1 MPNRL
6 KEPSKSKGQF
16 ITFEGGE
23 GVGKTTQIDLLKSYL
38 LSKDYNVIS
47 TREPGGT
54 NEGETIRKS
63 LVSGLKDTWDPISEA
78 LIFNALRRQHINKV
92 IIPSLNENKIVLC
105 DRFIDSTIVYQGF
118 GKGVDRD
125 LIEDLHLLTLGKI
138 YPDLTFFLDIP
149 AELGLKRSSHRDKK
163 TETLDTRF
171 ENMNLAFHERLR
183 NGFKT
188 LSVNNPGRIISI
200 DAKGSSKTVTTNII
214 NILNNVFYSE
224 LSL

>member
-1 MPNRL
+1 MINKNEKDNGR
-6 KEPSKSKGQF
+6 F
-16 ITFEGGE
+16 ISLEGGE
-23 GVGKTTQIDLLKSYL
+23 GAGKSTQANKLKKYL
-38 LSKDYNVIS
+38 ESKGKEVVL
-47 TREPGGT
+47 TREPGGSLGAEQLR
-54 NEGETIRKS
+54 NL
-63 LVSGLKDTWDPISEA
+63 LVSGKEDRWDPISET
-78 LIFNALRRQHINKV
+78 LILYAARREHWVKTIQ
-92 IIPSLNENKIVLC
+92 PSLCQGSWVIS
-105 DRFIDSTIVYQGF
+105 DRFSDSTIVYQGF

>member
-1 MPNRL
+1 M
-6 KEPSKSKGQF
+6 ESKGK
-16 ITFEGGE
+16 E
-23 GVGKTTQIDLLKSYL
+23 VVL
-38 LSKDYNVIS
+38 
-47 TREPGGT
+47 TREPGGSLGAEELR
-54 NEGETIRKS
+54 NL
-63 LVSGLKDTWDPISEA
+63 LVSGKEDRWDPISET
-78 LIFNALRRQHINKV
+78 LILYAARREHWVKTIQ
-92 IIPSLNENKIVLC
+92 PSLCQGSWVIS
-105 DRFIDSTIVYQGF
+105 DRFSDSTIVYQGF

>member
-1 MPNRL
+1 VINKNEKDNGR
-6 KEPSKSKGQF
+6 F
-16 ITFEGGE
+16 ISLEGGE
-23 GVGKTTQIDLLKSYL
+23 GAGKSTQANKLKKYL
-38 LSKDYNVIS
+38 ESKGKEVVL
-47 TREPGGT
+47 TREPGGSLGAEELR
-54 NEGETIRKS
+54 NL
-63 LVSGLKDTWDPISEA
+63 LVSGKEDRWDPISET
-78 LIFNALRRQHINKV
+78 LILYAARREHWLKTIK
-92 IIPSLNENKIVLC
+92 PSLCQGSWVIS
-105 DRFIDSTIVYQGF
+105 DRFSDSTIVYQGF

>member
-1 MPNRL
+1 MINKNEKDNGR
-6 KEPSKSKGQF
+6 F
-16 ITFEGGE
+16 ISLEGGE
-23 GVGKTTQIDLLKSYL
+23 GAGKSTQANKLKKYL
-38 LSKDYNVIS
+38 ESKGKEVVL
-47 TREPGGT
+47 TREPGGSLGAEELR
-54 NEGETIRKS
+54 NL
-63 LVSGLKDTWDPISEA
+63 LVSGKEDRWDPISET
-78 LIFNALRRQHINKV
+78 LILYAARREHWVKTIQ
-92 IIPSLNENKIVLC
+92 PSLCQGSWVIS
-105 DRFIDSTIVYQGF
+105 DRFSDSTIVYQGF

-125 LIEDLHLLTLGKI
+125 LIEGLHLLTLGKI

-183 NGFKT
+183 GGFKA
-188 LSVNNPGRIISI
+188 LSVKNPRRIISI
-200 DAKGSSKTVTTNII
+200 DAKESSKTVTTNII

>member
-1 MPNRL
+1 MINKNEKDNGR
-6 KEPSKSKGQF
+6 F
-16 ITFEGGE
+16 ISLEGGE
-23 GVGKTTQIDLLKSYL
+23 GAGKSTQANKLKNYL
-38 LSKDYNVIS
+38 ESKGKEVVL
-47 TREPGGT
+47 TREPGGSLGAEELR
-54 NEGETIRKS
+54 NL
-63 LVSGLKDTWDPISEA
+63 LVSGKEDRWDPISET
-78 LIFNALRRQHINKV
+78 LILYAARREHWVKTIQ
-92 IIPSLNENKIVLC
+92 PSLCQGSWVIS
-105 DRFIDSTIVYQGF
+105 DRFSDSTIVYQGF

-183 NGFKT
+183 GGFKT
-188 LSVNNPGRIISI
+188 LSVKNPRRIISI
-200 DAKGSSKTVTTNII
+200 DAKESSKTVTTNII

>member
-1 MPNRL
+1 MINKNEKDNGR
-6 KEPSKSKGQF
+6 F
-16 ITFEGGE
+16 ISLEGGE
-23 GVGKTTQIDLLKSYL
+23 GAGKSTQANKLKKYL
-38 LSKDYNVIS
+38 ESKGKEVVL
-47 TREPGGT
+47 TREPGGSLGAEELR
-54 NEGETIRKS
+54 NL
-63 LVSGLKDTWDPISEA
+63 LVSGKEDRWDPISET
-78 LIFNALRRQHINKV
+78 LILYAARREHWVKTIQ
-92 IIPSLNENKIVLC
+92 PSLCQGSWVIS
-105 DRFIDSTIVYQGF
+105 DRFSDSTIVYQGF

-188 LSVNNPGRIISI
+188 LSFNNPGRIISI

>member
-1 MPNRL
+1 MINKNEKDNGR
-6 KEPSKSKGQF
+6 F
-16 ITFEGGE
+16 ISLEGGE
-23 GVGKTTQIDLLKSYL
+23 GAGKSTQANKLKKYL
-38 LSKDYNVIS
+38 ESKGKEVVL
-47 TREPGGT
+47 TREPGGSLGAEQLR
-54 NEGETIRKS
+54 NL
-63 LVSGLKDTWDPISEA
+63 LVSGKEDRWDPISET
-78 LIFNALRRQHINKV
+78 LILYAARREHWVKTIQ
-92 IIPSLNENKIVLC
+92 PSLCQGSWVIS
-105 DRFIDSTIVYQGF
+105 DRFSDSTIVYQGF

-125 LIEDLHLLTLGKI
+125 LIEGLHLLTLGKI

>member
-1 MPNRL
+1 MINKNEKDNGR
-6 KEPSKSKGQF
+6 F
-16 ITFEGGE
+16 ISLEGGE
-23 GVGKTTQIDLLKSYL
+23 GAGKSTQANKLKKYL
-38 LSKDYNVIS
+38 ESKGKEVVL
-47 TREPGGT
+47 TREPGGSLGAEELR
-54 NEGETIRKS
+54 NL
-63 LVSGLKDTWDPISEA
+63 LVSGKEDRWDPISET
-78 LIFNALRRQHINKV
+78 LILYAARREHWVKTIQ
-92 IIPSLNENKIVLC
+92 PSLCQGSWVIS
-105 DRFIDSTIVYQGF
+105 DRFSDSTIVYQGF

-188 LSVNNPGRIISI
+188 LSVHNPGRIISI
-200 DAKGSSKTVTTNII
+200 DAKRSSKTVTTNII
-214 NILNNVFYSE
+214 NNLNNVFYSE

>member
-1 MPNRL
+1 VINKNEKDNGR
-6 KEPSKSKGQF
+6 F
-16 ITFEGGE
+16 ISLEGGE
-23 GVGKTTQIDLLKSYL
+23 GAGKSTQANKLKKYL
-38 LSKDYNVIS
+38 ESKGKEVVL
-47 TREPGGT
+47 TREPGGSLGAEQLR
-54 NEGETIRKS
+54 NL
-63 LVSGLKDTWDPISEA
+63 LVSGKEDRWDPISET
-78 LIFNALRRQHINKV
+78 LILYAARREHWVKTIQ
-92 IIPSLNENKIVLC
+92 PSLCQGSWVIS
-105 DRFIDSTIVYQGF
+105 DRFSDSTIVYQGF

>member
-1 MPNRL
+1 VINKNEKDNGR
-6 KEPSKSKGQF
+6 F
-16 ITFEGGE
+16 ISLEGGE
-23 GVGKTTQIDLLKSYL
+23 GAGKSTQANKLKKYL
-38 LSKDYNVIS
+38 ESKGKEVVL
-47 TREPGGT
+47 TREPGGSLGAEELR
-54 NEGETIRKS
+54 NL
-63 LVSGLKDTWDPISEA
+63 LVSGKEDRWDPISET
-78 LIFNALRRQHINKV
+78 LILYAARREHWVKTIQ
-92 IIPSLNENKIVLC
+92 PSLCQGSWVIS
-105 DRFIDSTIVYQGF
+105 DRFSDSTIVYQGF

>member
-1 MPNRL
+1 MINKNEKDNGR
-6 KEPSKSKGQF
+6 F
-16 ITFEGGE
+16 ISLEGGE
-23 GVGKTTQIDLLKSYL
+23 GAGKSTQANKLKKYL
-38 LSKDYNVIS
+38 ESKGKEVVL
-47 TREPGGT
+47 TREPGGSLGAEELR
-54 NEGETIRKS
+54 NL
-63 LVSGLKDTWDPISEA
+63 LVSGKEDRWDPISET
-78 LIFNALRRQHINKV
+78 LILYAARREHWVKTIQ
-92 IIPSLNENKIVLC
+92 PSLCQGSWVIS
-105 DRFIDSTIVYQGF
+105 DRFSDSTIVYQGF

-149 AELGLKRSSHRDKK
+149 AELGLKRSSHRDQK

-188 LSVNNPGRIISI
+188 LSVHNPGRIISI

>member
-1 MPNRL
+1 MINKNEKDNGR
-6 KEPSKSKGQF
+6 F
-16 ITFEGGE
+16 ISLEGGE
-23 GVGKTTQIDLLKSYL
+23 GAGKSTQANKLKKYL
-38 LSKDYNVIS
+38 ESKGKEVVL
-47 TREPGGT
+47 TREPGGSLGAEELR
-54 NEGETIRKS
+54 NL
-63 LVSGLKDTWDPISEA
+63 LVSGKEDRWDPISET
-78 LIFNALRRQHINKV
+78 LILYAARREHWVKTIQ
-92 IIPSLNENKIVLC
+92 PSLCRGSWVIS
-105 DRFIDSTIVYQGF
+105 DRFSDSTIVYQGF

>member
-1 MPNRL
+1 MINKNEKDNGR
-6 KEPSKSKGQF
+6 F
-16 ITFEGGE
+16 ISLEGGE
-23 GVGKTTQIDLLKSYL
+23 GAGKSTQANKLKKYL
-38 LSKDYNVIS
+38 ESKGKEVVL
-47 TREPGGT
+47 TREPGGSLGAEQLR
-54 NEGETIRKS
+54 NL
-63 LVSGLKDTWDPISEA
+63 LVSGKEDRWDPISET
-78 LIFNALRRQHINKV
+78 LILYAARREHWVKTRE
-92 IIPSLNENKIVLC
+92 PSLCQGSWVIS
-105 DRFIDSTIVYQGF
+105 DRFSDSTIVYQGF

>member
-1 MPNRL
+1 MINKNEKDNGR
-6 KEPSKSKGQF
+6 F
-16 ITFEGGE
+16 ISLEGGE
-23 GVGKTTQIDLLKSYL
+23 GAGKSTQANKLKKYL
-38 LSKDYNVIS
+38 ESKGKEVVL
-47 TREPGGT
+47 TREPGGSLGAEELR
-54 NEGETIRKS
+54 NL
-63 LVSGLKDTWDPISEA
+63 LVSGKEDRWDPISET
-78 LIFNALRRQHINKV
+78 LILYAARREHWVKTIQ
-92 IIPSLNENKIVLC
+92 PSLCQGSWVIS
-105 DRFIDSTIVYQGF
+105 DRFSDSTIVYQGF

-171 ENMNLAFHERLR
+171 ENMNLTFHERLR

-188 LSVNNPGRIISI
+188 LSVHNPGRIISI
-200 DAKGSSKTVTTNII
+200 DAKRSSKTVTTNII

>member
-1 MPNRL
+1 MINKNEKDNGR
-6 KEPSKSKGQF
+6 F
-16 ITFEGGE
+16 ISLEGGE
-23 GVGKTTQIDLLKSYL
+23 GAGKSTQANKLKKYL
-38 LSKDYNVIS
+38 ESKGKEVVL
-47 TREPGGT
+47 TREPGGSLGAEELR
-54 NEGETIRKS
+54 NL
-63 LVSGLKDTWDPISEA
+63 LVSGKEDRWDPISET
-78 LIFNALRRQHINKV
+78 LILYAARREHWVKTIQ
-92 IIPSLNENKIVLC
+92 PSLCQGSWVIS
-105 DRFIDSTIVYQGF
+105 DRFSDSTIVYQGF